1 MNCKKPGCGNK
12 QRIMPIN
19 GKGSFEGFDVFQC
32 PSCKTVATTVRKSVS
47 RRPINEVWPE
57 GKPMRTA
64 GKGAIPDAK
73 HPRIKKAKCPA
84 CNIKINDQ
92 NKRGQP
98 ACGNCG
104 ETPSSYDPDSYE
116 TKSLVKSID
125 KFIEKA
131 GAEILPCKNCGTKV
145 PHFKS
150 SPPTTQGL
158 CSECVRTSLSKP
170 NAVKKGLWN
179 QQTACTDDK
188 CGWKQPYD
196 KNDSEKALLHSAINN
211 CPKCKKPAIK
221 KPFSPDF

>member
-1 MNCKKPGCGNK
+1 MECKNPGCGNK

-73 HPRIKKAKCPA
+73 HPRIKKGKDPLKNPSVIAEQD
-84 CNIKINDQ
+84 KISRRQRIGEQVKASQDAEVESGL
-92 NKRGQP
+92 NKLRQRR
-98 ACGNCG
+98 ASNMN
-104 ETPSSYDPDSYE
+104 
-116 TKSLVKSID
+116 KSLSNKIS
-125 KFIEKA
+125 KFIA
-131 GAEILPCKNCGTKV
+131 NKV
-145 PHFKS
+145 
-150 SPPTTQGL
+150 
-158 CSECVRTSLSKP
+158 E
-170 NAVKKGLWN
+170 KGLWN